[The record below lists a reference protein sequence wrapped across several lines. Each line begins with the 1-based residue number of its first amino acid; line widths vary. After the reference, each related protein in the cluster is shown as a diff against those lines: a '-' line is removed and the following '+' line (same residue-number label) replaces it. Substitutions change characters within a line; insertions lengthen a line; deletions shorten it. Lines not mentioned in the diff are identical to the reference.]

1 MTNTMSFIN
10 KSNDANANDAPFE
23 SFLTEF
29 TEKID
34 AYETCQ
40 WKTSNHVHSNL
51 WNDISR
57 LRREIA
63 NENNEN
69 NEINRQLFT
78 EWKYKDSFELTEKNH
93 QNQEHQFKD
102 LPWEES
108 FVLAL
113 LYFIYH

>member
-1 MTNTMSFIN
+1 MSF
-10 KSNDANANDAPFE
+10 A

-29 TEKID
+29 TKQID
-34 AYETCQ
+34 HYETCD
-40 WKTSNHVHSNL
+40 WNTSNHVHSNL

-78 EWKYKDSFELTEKNH
+78 EWKYKESFELTEKNH
-93 QNQEHQFKD
+93 ETQQQLFKN

-108 FVLAL
+108 FVLAF

>member
-1 MTNTMSFIN
+1 MTNTMSLIN
-10 KSNDANANDAPFE
+10 KSNDANANPNDAPFE

-63 NENNEN
+63 NENNEK
-69 NEINRQLFT
+69 NRQLFT

-93 QNQEHQFKD
+93 QNQEQQFKD